1 MILHK
6 AGWGASSY
14 YEFHYQSEDRPS
26 ITGLAGT
33 TAEMIFR
40 RGNDS
45 FLTGHYNGS
54 SWDVPITP
62 QPGKHP
68 SFSLGSTQAKYVF
81 LSGSAAPFEIKLSS
95 ATFSKA
101 NMLAGNV
108 VQRAVGLVDPASG
121 AWLNMRVEN
130 FLVQHADGSFSAAGF
145 AAAPADTASLTA
157 GEAWAALASTEFLLP
172 AEAESLLVVYAIAG
186 EKAISLSDG
195 KAPLALTFKVETI
208 GDEAMTKASQ
218 ALALS
223 SDEAFYQA
231 GVLLGV
237 SNEGLPKDS
246 RVILRVYPSHQ
257 KSDAE
262 VVASLGYVY
271 DLSNSTESASPKP
284 MAARAGQV
292 PTSLVLEQNFP
303 NPFNPETEI
312 YYTLPAAGSVRLALY
327 DLTGRLVMMLFEG
340 EQQAGRHI
348 IRWHGRDSHGRP
360 VGSGVYFCR
369 LETPAAMQTRKFVLA
384 K

>member
-26 ITGLAGT
+26 ITGLAGA

-81 LSGSAAPFEIKLSS
+81 LSGSAAPFEVKLSS

-121 AWLNMRVEN
+121 A
-130 FLVQHADGSFSAAGF
+130 
-145 AAAPADTASLTA
+145 
-157 GEAWAALASTEFLLP
+157 
-172 AEAESLLVVYAIAG
+172 
-186 EKAISLSDG
+186 
-195 KAPLALTFKVETI
+195 
-208 GDEAMTKASQ
+208 
-218 ALALS
+218 
-223 SDEAFYQA
+223 
-231 GVLLGV
+231 
-237 SNEGLPKDS
+237 
-246 RVILRVYPSHQ
+246 
-257 KSDAE
+257 
-262 VVASLGYVY
+262 
-271 DLSNSTESASPKP
+271 
-284 MAARAGQV
+284 
-292 PTSLVLEQNFP
+292 
-303 NPFNPETEI
+303 
-312 YYTLPAAGSVRLALY
+312 
-327 DLTGRLVMMLFEG
+327 
-340 EQQAGRHI
+340 
-348 IRWHGRDSHGRP
+348 
-360 VGSGVYFCR
+360 
-369 LETPAAMQTRKFVLA
+369 
-384 K
+384 

>member
-1 MILHK
+1 
-6 AGWGASSY
+6 
-14 YEFHYQSEDRPS
+14 
-26 ITGLAGT
+26 
-33 TAEMIFR
+33 MIFR

-68 SFSLGSTQAKYVF
+68 SFSLGGTQAKYVIM
-81 LSGSAAPFEIKLSS
+81 SGSAAPFEVKLSS

-121 AWLNMRVEN
+121 AWLNVRVEN

-157 GEAWAALASTEFLLP
+157 GEAWAALASVEFILP

-186 EKAISLSDG
+186 EKTMSLSDG

-208 GDEAMTKASQ
+208 GDEALTKASQ

-237 SNEGLPKDS
+237 STEGLREDS
-246 RVILRVYPSHQ
+246 RVILRVYPRHQ

-262 VVASLGYVY
+262 VVASLGHVY
-271 DLSNSTESASPKP
+271 DLSNSAESASLKP
-284 MAARAGQV
+284 LAARAGQV
-292 PTSLVLEQNFP
+292 PASLVLEQNFP

-312 YYTLPAAGSVRLALY
+312 RYTLPAAGSVRLALY
-327 DLTGRLVMMLFEG
+327 DLTGRQVMMLFEG
-340 EQQAGRHI
+340 EQQAGHHI
-348 IRWHGRDSHGRP
+348 IRWHGRDSDGRP

-369 LETPAAMQTRKFVLA
+369 LETSVSVQTRKLVLA